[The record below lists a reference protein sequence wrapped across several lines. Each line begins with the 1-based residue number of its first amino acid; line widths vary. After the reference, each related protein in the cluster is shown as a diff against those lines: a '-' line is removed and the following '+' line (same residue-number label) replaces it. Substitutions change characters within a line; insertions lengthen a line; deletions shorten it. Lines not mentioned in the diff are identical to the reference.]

1 MIEIKKAVDADIIDI
16 VAIHNNAFPDFFL
29 TRLGDSFLRL
39 YYKSM
44 SKCEGA
50 VTLCAVEDGKVV
62 GFSTTAIKSAG
73 FNTRLI
79 KDNMAGF
86 IWEATKLL
94 FTKPMSLIHLAKNMS
109 KTNSEVQD
117 NGEYAELFSIGVSP
131 DCQGKGVGSKLLEE
145 TEKILASKGSSRNSL
160 TTDKYDNDATI
171 AFYQR
176 NGYEAMYEF
185 TAYPNREM
193 IRYIKNIG
201 VLK

>member
-1 MIEIKKAVDADIIDI
+1 MIEIKNAIVADVKGI

-29 TRLGDSFLRL
+29 TQLGDGFLHL
-39 YYKSM
+39 YYRCM
-44 SKCEGA
+44 CKCKGA
-50 VTLCAVEDGKVV
+50 VTLCAIEDGKVV

-86 IWEATKLL
+86 IWEAIKLL

-109 KTNSEVQD
+109 KTNSEVED
-117 NGEYAELFSIGVSP
+117 KGEYAELFSIGVSP
-131 DCQGKGVGSKLLEE
+131 DCQGKGVGSKLLVE
-145 TEKILASKGSSRNSL
+145 TEKILASKGVVKNSL
-160 TTDKYDNDATI
+160 TTDKYDNESTI

-176 NGYEAMYEF
+176 NGYEVLYEF

-193 IRYIKNIG
+193 IRYIKE
-201 VLK
+201 L

>member
-1 MIEIKKAVDADIIDI
+1 MIEIKNAIVVDVKGI

-29 TRLGDSFLRL
+29 TKLGDSFLRL

-44 SKCEGA
+44 CKCDGA

-79 KDNMAGF
+79 KDNLSGF
-86 IWEATKLL
+86 MWEAIKLL
-94 FTKPMSLIHLAKNMS
+94 FTKPMSLTHLAKNMS
-109 KTNSEVQD
+109 KTNSDVED
-117 NGEYAELFSIGVSP
+117 KGDYAELFSIGVSP
-131 DCQGKGVGSKLLEE
+131 SCQGKGVGSKLLVE
-145 TEKILASKGSSRNSL
+145 TEKILVSKGVSKNSL

-176 NGYEAMYEF
+176 NGYDVMYEF

-193 IRYIKNIG
+193 IRYIKNFR
-201 VLK
+201 